1 MKYCSNCG
9 SPIPET
15 AKFCDNCGTPLAAQ
29 ATSEA
34 MPVYEPPYYDAA
46 PRRDESMCT
55 VVKVFLIL
63 GCISIGW
70 AIIPLAWCIPM
81 TVSIFRKLNSG
92 EPIGTGLKVCT
103 LLFVNL
109 VAGILLLCMED

>member
-1 MKYCSNCG
+1 MNFCPNCG
-9 SPIPET
+9 GPVSGT
-15 AKFCDNCGTPLAAQ
+15 ASFCENCGAPLTAA
-29 ATSEA
+29 APA
-34 MPVYEPPYYDAA
+34 YEA
-46 PRRDESMCT
+46 PRRDEAMCT

-63 GCISIGW
+63 GCVSIGW
-70 AIIPLAWCIPM
+70 ALIPLAWCIPM
-81 TVSIFRKLNSG
+81 TVSIFRKLNEG